1 MDNSSNNEMSS
12 IRRRDFRNLEFRS
25 WLQTGQAGAPLD
37 ELLCDVAGKLC
48 SGHVLYVDSAKNA
61 DCDHLQKATSLGIWD
76 DAGTKH
82 SIDLYTDDGIFD
94 WIPDSRGCAANLCSE
109 QVAREYTF
117 IRKVNY
123 GIDRTFFRNS
133 GVEGAKI
140 WLRHCLSMHSICGS
154 ANTYVSLPTRLVA
167 VGSSTRNPHLY
178 ITVPGEKGSY
188 LALSYCWGEGDSLK
202 TTSDTLDQ
210 LKSGFVLESLPK
222 TCQEALVVARQLGV
236 QYIWIDRLCIIQGDK
251 EDWVQESASMCSVY
265 ANALLTL
272 AALHSPECD
281 AGLYTYSGT
290 HAFQKATAISEIELL
305 SGRKGTVVASR
316 DYSDTWDL
324 FFIHGPPAT
333 DADPRPSEYLESR
346 LWTLQEIALSRRVLW
361 FARGELGW
369 SCKEGTA
376 CECYPQPTSME
387 GIDWL
392 GAHITS
398 NLAPDSKQ
406 DKKDWLPIW
415 YRFIQEATQRLVTK
429 DTDRL
434 PAVAGMASAMKHH
447 IGGRYIA
454 GHWEADIEKSLLW
467 EIEELKFFRYES
479 TALLP
484 PIHQYYAPSWSWASI
499 SRPMTHGLALAPDI
513 LEGKVDCKV
522 IDIKF
527 WPSSTDVN
535 GPGLAILTMEA
546 VVLAVSPPKSWNR
559 RFEHKAKPDGRYIEL
574 YKGFSREWT
583 PDPRGNQRPIR
594 ESDLSVA
601 FFLRWPDDLEPNE
614 VGSVWGLV
622 LERVNEDEYKD
633 WEAQL
638 PKVQHQGSEQAETG
652 LDGQKLRDLRVI
664 HAEVIE
670 GNVYR
675 RVGIWEHHFRNQPW
689 EEVIKDYQRQIH
701 II

>member
-1 MDNSSNNEMSS
+1 
-12 IRRRDFRNLEFRS
+12 
-25 WLQTGQAGAPLD
+25 
-37 ELLCDVAGKLC
+37 
-48 SGHVLYVDSAKNA
+48 
-61 DCDHLQKATSLGIWD
+61 
-76 DAGTKH
+76 
-82 SIDLYTDDGIFD
+82 
-94 WIPDSRGCAANLCSE
+94 
-109 QVAREYTF
+109 
-117 IRKVNY
+117 
-123 GIDRTFFRNS
+123 
-133 GVEGAKI
+133 
-140 WLRHCLSMHSICGS
+140 
-154 ANTYVSLPTRLVA
+154 
-167 VGSSTRNPHLY
+167 
-178 ITVPGEKGSY
+178 
-188 LALSYCWGEGDSLK
+188 
-202 TTSDTLDQ
+202 
-210 LKSGFVLESLPK
+210 
-222 TCQEALVVARQLGV
+222 
-236 QYIWIDRLCIIQGDK
+236 
-251 EDWVQESASMCSVY
+251 
-265 ANALLTL
+265 
-272 AALHSPECD
+272 
-281 AGLYTYSGT
+281 
-290 HAFQKATAISEIELL
+290 
-305 SGRKGTVVASR
+305 
-316 DYSDTWDL
+316 
-324 FFIHGPPAT
+324 
-333 DADPRPSEYLESR
+333 
-346 LWTLQEIALSRRVLW
+346 
-361 FARGELGW
+361 
-369 SCKEGTA
+369 
-376 CECYPQPTSME
+376 ME

-546 VVLAVSPPKSWNR
+546 VVLAVSPPKSWNG

-652 LDGQKLRDLRVI
+652 LDGEWVF
-664 HAEVIE
+664 
-670 GNVYR
+670 GN
-675 RVGIWEHHFRNQPW
+675 
-689 EEVIKDYQRQIH
+689 
-701 II
+701 IIFEINLGKK